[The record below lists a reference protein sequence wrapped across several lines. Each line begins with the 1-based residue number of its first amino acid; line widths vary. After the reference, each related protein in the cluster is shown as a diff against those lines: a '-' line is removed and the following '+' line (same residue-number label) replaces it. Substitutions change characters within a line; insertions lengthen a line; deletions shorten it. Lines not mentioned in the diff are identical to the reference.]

1 MKVVKHTA
9 GHIFV
14 HLALFTAC
22 ALLIPVVSSAVDSQE
37 NVWLASP
44 AIVTASALLIVVCV
58 FLMYRIKE
66 SIYGML
72 QSIGAMIFLPGALN
86 VVFSVFN
93 VNDFFAS
100 GNGIT
105 GMAVMK
111 PVAEFY
117 IHHSVP
123 TILSVAAVY
132 MAIGGALYWTG
143 HMWEK
148 TQDKLN
154 FDWTNNNN

>member
-22 ALLIPVVSSAVDSQE
+22 ALLIPVVSAAVDSKE
-37 NVWLASP
+37 NVWLSSP
-44 AIVTASALLIVVCV
+44 AIVTASALLIIVCV

-66 SIYGML
+66 SIYGMM

-93 VNDFFAS
+93 INDFLAS

-148 TQDKLN
+148 VKDKVSILP
-154 FDWTNNNN
+154 NNN

>member
-1 MKVVKHTA
+1 MKVVKHTLWHA
-9 GHIFV
+9 FV
-14 HLALFTAC
+14 HMALFTAC
-22 ALLIPVVSSAVDSQE
+22 ALLIPVVSAAVDRGES
-37 NVWLASP
+37 VWASST
-44 AIVTASALLIVVCV
+44 ATITASALLIIVCV
-58 FLMYRIKE
+58 YLMYKIKE
-66 SIYGML
+66 SISGMM

-86 VVFSVFN
+86 VLFSIFDI
-93 VNDFFAS
+93 NDFLAS
-100 GNGIT
+100 GEGIT

-148 TQDKLN
+148 AKGQLN
-154 FDWTNNNN
+154 WNPNN